1 MNRFGVL
8 AALVLC
14 TWGGYVIGK
23 QVGGWELAAS
33 IKAEWKMNYDGSEA
47 IGILL
52 PARPAS
58 APEKRW

>member
-14 TWGGYVIGK
+14 AWGSYVIGK

-33 IKAEWKMNYDGSEA
+33 IKAGWKSADSASESGA
-47 IGILL
+47 AVT
-52 PARPAS
+52 PAAS
-58 APEKRW
+58 APSKRW